1 MKKFFTSIVLLMFF
15 AGKLLLAG
23 DTIKV
28 MHYNLLYY
36 DKIIYSCDETNN
48 NVNDKN
54 IYLNTIIDH
63 YQPDIFTVNEMNGS
77 VNSVDLLLNNAL
89 NVNGENRYQR
99 ATYTGNFLINMLYF
113 NTDKLVLKHQSHIL
127 TSPRQTDVYTLYAKT
142 DNLLDGD
149 TVFLTCIVTHLKAG
163 NGTEEAN
170 ERALASQ
177 QIMNYIK
184 NRNLQGNIMLM
195 GDLNLYNS
203 DELAFQYFLTET
215 QNGVQLLDPVDAIG
229 WWNNNDY
236 FADYHTQSTHTYGDC
251 HSGGGMD
258 DRFDFILTST
268 HLLDG
273 TRGAKYV
280 ENSYWALGQDGNRF
294 NGTISSPTNYTL
306 PSSVID
312 ALYNMSDHLPV
323 TLKINVDYDLYTNAY
338 YNDLY
343 EPSVKVINPMGNA
356 IDFWIDGITPQ
367 QVSLRLVNSMG
378 SVVLNSS
385 LIIENGNRYSLP
397 TKGLSSGIYFLQL
410 KGNSFTKTIR
420 VVKQ

>member
-1 MKKFFTSIVLLMFF
+1 MKKFFTSVVLFIIF
-15 AGKLLLAG
+15 SCKLLLAG

-54 IYLNTIIDH
+54 IYLNTIIEH

-77 VNSVDLLLNNAL
+77 VSSVDLLLNNAL
-89 NVNGENRYQR
+89 NVNGEYRYQR

-142 DNLLDGD
+142 DNLIYGD

-163 NGTEEAN
+163 KGTEEAN
-170 ERALASQ
+170 DRALASQ

-184 NRNLQGNIMLM
+184 NRNLQGNIMLL

-203 DELAFQYFLTET
+203 DEQAFQNFLTET

-229 WWNNNDY
+229 WWSNNSY
-236 FADYHTQSTHTYGDC
+236 FADYHTQSTHIYGDC

-280 ENSYWALGQDGNRF
+280 ENSYWAMGQDGNRF

-306 PSSVID
+306 PSSVIS

-323 TLKINVDYDLYTNAY
+323 TLKINVDYNLYTNTY
-338 YNDLY
+338 HNDLY
-343 EPSVKVINPMGNA
+343 EPSVKVINPIGNT
-356 IDFWIDGITPQ
+356 IEFWLDG
-367 QVSLRLVNSMG
+367 V
-378 SVVLNSS
+378 
-385 LIIENGNRYSLP
+385 
-397 TKGLSSGIYFLQL
+397 
-410 KGNSFTKTIR
+410 
-420 VVKQ
+420 